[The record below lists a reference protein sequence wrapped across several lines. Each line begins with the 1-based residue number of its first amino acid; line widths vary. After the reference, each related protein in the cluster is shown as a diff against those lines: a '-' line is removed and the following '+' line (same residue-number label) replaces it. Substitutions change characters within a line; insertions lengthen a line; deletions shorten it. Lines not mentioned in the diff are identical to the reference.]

1 MGVRFYLLTLVCVA
15 KIICF
20 PNSPWALSVQDVG
33 IIILLGSLSIVVPV
47 YVLQVAYQYA
57 TTKQILLTLSFA
69 PLFIFLLQF
78 STATYTPFLWISL
91 SVILVSLTSIVIVSL
106 QKPI

>member
-1 MGVRFYLLTLVCVA
+1 MRIQSNLFSKC
-15 KIICF
+15 
-20 PNSPWALSVQDVG
+20 PWTLSVQDVG

-47 YVLQVAYQYA
+47 YILQVAYQYA

-78 STATYTPFLWISL
+78 YITTYPPFLWISL

-106 QKPI
+106 QKSI